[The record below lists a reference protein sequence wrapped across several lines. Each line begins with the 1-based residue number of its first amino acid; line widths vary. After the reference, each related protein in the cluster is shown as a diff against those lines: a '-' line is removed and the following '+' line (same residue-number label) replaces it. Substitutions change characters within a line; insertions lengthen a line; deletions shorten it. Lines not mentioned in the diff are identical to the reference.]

1 MRIALLAPL
10 PPEQTG
16 IADYAAVLKAS
27 LESAGVDVLTPLA
40 GCGND
45 PLRAMA
51 RVAEFDWT
59 GVDVVHAE
67 LGGGRL
73 AEFQAL
79 RALRKRFPHLPL
91 SATVHDPERLVWRR
105 ASLPWPLSLVRSWPS
120 PWPQVATVL
129 ADPLC
134 LYEERHLASNLN
146 ALVTLTKTGRNCLVR
161 RMRLPASKVHV
172 IAHGNQ
178 AVQPSP
184 PPPLEP
190 LRLLYF
196 GFIYRGKGI
205 EDLLDALAL
214 VVRRKPQ
221 LLPRVSLTLAG
232 GSAPDMAFEP
242 GGSYLDQLRQRI
254 VEQGLESLIEW
265 RLDLPAEDIAAQI
278 QAHHVMVLPY
288 RESRKLRLLGEQR
301 GTSGALSW
309 AAACGRGVVT
319 SDARAFA
326 EEVATGNGAIYPQGD
341 VSALANE
348 LERLLEAPERCL
360 QWAER
365 AEQIGRERLWPLTAQ
380 RFKALFSSL
389 CEGRDHAK

>member
-178 AVQPSP
+178 AVQLSP
-184 PPPLEP
+184 LPPLEP

-242 GGSYLDQLRQRI
+242 GGSYLDQLRRRI

-288 RESRKLRLLGEQR
+288 RESRRLRLLGEQR

-341 VSALANE
+341 VSVLANE